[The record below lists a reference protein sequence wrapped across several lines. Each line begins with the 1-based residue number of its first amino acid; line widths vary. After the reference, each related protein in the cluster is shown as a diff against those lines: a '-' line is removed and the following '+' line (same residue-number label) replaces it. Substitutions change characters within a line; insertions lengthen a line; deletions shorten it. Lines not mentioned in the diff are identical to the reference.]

1 MFPYAKMHSTMLT
14 FGYAKIATTVIVD
27 SNLLN
32 KNNLKRQKESE
43 KYHLQS
49 NLLFY

>member
-1 MFPYAKMHSTMLT
+1 MLN
-14 FGYAKIATTVIVD
+14 FGYAKIATTAIVD

-32 KNNLKRQKESE
+32 KNNFKRQTESE
-43 KYHLQS
+43 KYNLQS